1 MFVFMD
7 FRTQR
12 DTKYTQSLTEGKF
25 CQLLCALCEP
35 LAALIRTKETSY
47 LALSIPT
54 NLLHLITLL
63 ILFNDSTIQNFL
75 PAAAYIVRSL
85 SKQYTEYHAN

>member
-1 MFVFMD
+1 MH

-12 DTKYTQSLTEGKF
+12 NKKYTQSLAEGKF
-25 CQLLCALCEP
+25 CDLLCVLCEP
-35 LAALIRTKETSY
+35 MWAALIRTKETSY

>member
-1 MFVFMD
+1 MH

-12 DTKYTQSLTEGKF
+12 NKKYTQSLAEGKF
-25 CQLLCALCEP
+25 CEFLCVHCEP
-35 LAALIRTKETSY
+35 LWASLICMKETPY
-47 LALSIPT
+47 LALSIST

-75 PAAAYIVRSL
+75 PAAAYFVRSL